1 MNYQLCPSILSADF
15 NRLGEQIRQVENAG
29 VKWLHIDVMDGD
41 FVPSI
46 SYGTPVITSIRK
58 ESNLFFD
65 VHMMVTEPGRYIA
78 DFKNAGADMFTV
90 HAEACRHLDRTLDA
104 IREADMKAGVA
115 VNPATPL
122 CMLEHVLH
130 KTDMVLVMS
139 VNPGFG
145 GQSYLPESTRKIR
158 MVREMIEQ
166 RGLSV
171 DIEVDGGINS
181 ETIET
186 VLDAGAN
193 IIVAGSAVFSG
204 NIAENI
210 CTLAERIEKRCGK

>member
-15 NRLGEQIRQVENAG
+15 NRLGEQIHEVETAG

-46 SYGTPVITSIRK
+46 SYGMPVITSIRR
-58 ESNLFFD
+58 ESRMFFD
-65 VHMMVTEPGRYIA
+65 VHLMVTDPERYIA
-78 DFKNAGADMFTV
+78 DFKKSGADMLTV
-90 HAEACRHLDRTLDA
+90 HAEACRHLDRTIDA
-104 IREADMKAGVA
+104 IREAGMKAGVA
-115 VNPATPL
+115 LNPATPL

-130 KTDMVLVMS
+130 KADMVLIMS

-145 GQSYLPESTRKIR
+145 GQSYIPESTRKIR
-158 MVREMIEQ
+158 MLREMIAQ

-171 DIEVDGGINS
+171 DVEVDGGINS
-181 ETIET
+181 QTIDT
-186 VLDAGAN
+186 VLEAGAN

-204 NIAENI
+204 NITENI
-210 CTLAERIEKRCGK
+210 RKLTERIEMRCCK

>member
-15 NRLGEQIRQVENAG
+15 NRLGEQIHEVETAG

-46 SYGTPVITSIRK
+46 SYGMPVITSIRR
-58 ESNLFFD
+58 ESRMFFD
-65 VHMMVTEPGRYIA
+65 VHLMVTDPERYIA
-78 DFKNAGADMFTV
+78 DFKKSGADMLTV
-90 HAEACRHLDRTLDA
+90 HAEACRHLDRTIDA
-104 IREADMKAGVA
+104 IREAGMKAGVA
-115 VNPATPL
+115 LNPATPL

-130 KTDMVLVMS
+130 KTDMVLIMS

-145 GQSYLPESTRKIR
+145 GQSYIPESTRKIR
-158 MVREMIEQ
+158 MLREMIAQ

-171 DIEVDGGINS
+171 DVEVDGGINS
-181 ETIET
+181 QTIDT
-186 VLDAGAN
+186 VLEAGAN

-204 NIAENI
+204 NITENI
-210 CTLAERIEKRCGK
+210 RKLTERIEMRCCK

>member
-15 NRLGEQIRQVENAG
+15 NRLGEQIHEVETAG

-46 SYGTPVITSIRK
+46 SYGMPVITSIRR
-58 ESNLFFD
+58 ESRMFFD
-65 VHMMVTEPGRYIA
+65 VHLMVTDPERYMA
-78 DFKNAGADMFTV
+78 DFKKSGADMLTV
-90 HAEACRHLDRTLDA
+90 HAEACRHLDRTIDA
-104 IREADMKAGVA
+104 IREAGMKAGVA
-115 VNPATPL
+115 LNPATPL

-130 KTDMVLVMS
+130 KTDMVLIMS

-145 GQSYLPESTRKIR
+145 GQSYIPESTRKIR
-158 MVREMIEQ
+158 MLREMIAQ

-171 DIEVDGGINS
+171 DVEVDGGINS
-181 ETIET
+181 QTIDT
-186 VLDAGAN
+186 VLEAGAN

-204 NIAENI
+204 NITENI
-210 CTLAERIEKRCGK
+210 RKLTERIEMRCCK

>member
-15 NRLGEQIRQVENAG
+15 NRLGEQIHEVETAG

-46 SYGTPVITSIRK
+46 SYGMPVITSIRR
-58 ESNLFFD
+58 ESRMFFD
-65 VHMMVTEPGRYIA
+65 VHLMVTDPERYIA
-78 DFKNAGADMFTV
+78 DFKKSGADMLTV
-90 HAEACRHLDRTLDA
+90 HAEACRHLDRTIDA
-104 IREADMKAGVA
+104 IREAGMKAGVA
-115 VNPATPL
+115 LNPATPL

-130 KTDMVLVMS
+130 KTDMVLIMS

-145 GQSYLPESTRKIR
+145 GQSYIPESTRKIR
-158 MVREMIEQ
+158 MLREMIAQ

-171 DIEVDGGINS
+171 DVEVDGGINS
-181 ETIET
+181 QTIDP
-186 VLDAGAN
+186 VLEAGAN

-204 NIAENI
+204 NITENI
-210 CTLAERIEKRCGK
+210 RKLTERIEMRCCK

>member
-15 NRLGEQIRQVENAG
+15 NRLGEQIRQVESAG

-104 IREADMKAGVA
+104 IREAGMKAGVA

-171 DIEVDGGINS
+171 DVEVDGGINS

>member
-15 NRLGEQIRQVENAG
+15 NCLGAQIHEVETAG

-46 SYGTPVITSIRK
+46 SYGMPVITSIRR
-58 ESNLFFD
+58 ESRMFFD
-65 VHMMVTEPGRYIA
+65 VHLMVTDPERYIA
-78 DFKNAGADMFTV
+78 DFKKSGADMLTV
-90 HAEACRHLDRTLDA
+90 HAEACRHLDRTIDA
-104 IREADMKAGVA
+104 IHEAGMKAGVA
-115 VNPATPL
+115 LNPATPL

-130 KTDMVLVMS
+130 KTDMVLIMS

-145 GQSYLPESTRKIR
+145 GQSYIPESTRKIR
-158 MVREMIEQ
+158 MVREMITQ

-171 DIEVDGGINS
+171 DVEVDGGINS
-181 ETIET
+181 ETIDT
-186 VLDAGAN
+186 VLEAGAN

-204 NIAENI
+204 NITENI
-210 CTLAERIEKRCGK
+210 GKLTEKMETRCCK

>member
-15 NRLGEQIRQVENAG
+15 NRLGEQIHEVETAG

-46 SYGTPVITSIRK
+46 SYGMPVITSIRR
-58 ESNLFFD
+58 ESRMFFD
-65 VHMMVTEPGRYIA
+65 VHLMVTDPERYIA
-78 DFKNAGADMFTV
+78 DFKKSGADMLTV
-90 HAEACRHLDRTLDA
+90 HAEACRHLDRTIDA
-104 IREADMKAGVA
+104 IREAGMKAGVA
-115 VNPATPL
+115 LNPATPL

-130 KTDMVLVMS
+130 KADMVLIMS

-145 GQSYLPESTRKIR
+145 GQSYIPESTRKIR
-158 MVREMIEQ
+158 MLREMIAQ

-171 DIEVDGGINS
+171 DVEVDGGINS
-181 ETIET
+181 QTIGT
-186 VLDAGAN
+186 VLEAGAN

-204 NIAENI
+204 NITENI
-210 CTLAERIEKRCGK
+210 RKLTERIEMRCCK

>member
-15 NRLGEQIRQVENAG
+15 NRLGEQIHEVETAG

-46 SYGTPVITSIRK
+46 SYGMPVITSIRR
-58 ESNLFFD
+58 ESRMFFD
-65 VHMMVTEPGRYIA
+65 VHLMVTDPERYIA
-78 DFKNAGADMFTV
+78 DFKKSGADMLTV
-90 HAEACRHLDRTLDA
+90 HAEACRHLDRTIDA
-104 IREADMKAGVA
+104 IREAGMKAGVA
-115 VNPATPL
+115 LNPATPL

-130 KTDMVLVMS
+130 KTDMVLIMS

-145 GQSYLPESTRKIR
+145 GQSYIPESTRKIR
-158 MVREMIEQ
+158 MLREMIVQ

-171 DIEVDGGINS
+171 DVEVDGGINS
-181 ETIET
+181 QTIDT
-186 VLDAGAN
+186 VLEAGAN

-204 NIAENI
+204 NITENI
-210 CTLAERIEKRCGK
+210 RKLTERIEMRCCK

>member
-15 NRLGEQIRQVENAG
+15 NRLGEQIHEVETAG

-46 SYGTPVITSIRK
+46 SYGMPVITSIRR
-58 ESNLFFD
+58 ESRMFFD
-65 VHMMVTEPGRYIA
+65 VHLMVTDPERYIA
-78 DFKNAGADMFTV
+78 DFKKSGADMLTV
-90 HAEACRHLDRTLDA
+90 HAEACRHLDRTIDA
-104 IREADMKAGVA
+104 IREAGMKAGVA
-115 VNPATPL
+115 LNPATPL

-130 KTDMVLVMS
+130 KTDMVLIMS

-145 GQSYLPESTRKIR
+145 GQSYIPESTRKIR
-158 MVREMIEQ
+158 MLREMIAQ

-171 DIEVDGGINS
+171 DVEVDGGINS
-181 ETIET
+181 QTIGT
-186 VLDAGAN
+186 VLEAGAN

-204 NIAENI
+204 NITENI
-210 CTLAERIEKRCGK
+210 RKLTERIEMRCCK

>member
-104 IREADMKAGVA
+104 IREAGMKAGVA

-171 DIEVDGGINS
+171 DVEVDGGINS